1 MFEDN
6 SLFVDED
13 VEVAFS
19 VSDSETVRFED
30 LMEDLM
36 SSWEG
41 AMVCGGFA
49 EGSLIEVSVRELD
62 GEVI

>member
-1 MFEDN
+1 MFEDD

-13 VEVAFS
+13 VEDEFS

-41 AMVCGGFA
+41 AMV
-49 EGSLIEVSVRELD
+49 D
-62 GEVI
+62 